1 MTAIRT
7 MVAAAA
13 VATAA
18 VTWGTSTGVRQ
29 LTAPAALAAP
39 PGAVPSST
47 RADQAE
53 LAVTVYNSDI
63 ALVRD
68 VRELAIARGVSD
80 LRFVDVAATIDPA
93 TVHIRSASDPARLG
107 VVEQNYEYDLLDPAK
122 LLSKY
127 VGREVTLV
135 RTRSDKGTTVQE
147 EVKATL
153 VSNNGGAIWKVGDE
167 YVTGLGSDHLR
178 FPELPENLYARPTL
192 VWTLKNDGAPRH
204 RVEASYLATGLS
216 WNADYVLTVAR
227 DDRAADLDGW
237 VTLRNTS
244 GTAFPR
250 ARLQLVAGDLNRV
263 APAPRPAPMTA
274 EVMRMA
280 AQAADMKQEAFAEY
294 HLYSLGRPTT
304 LANQQTKQVAL
315 LAGSAVPVT
324 KRYVLEG
331 QSFYYRDRHHPGAP
345 LKDQVQVFYRFVND
359 ERSGL
364 GLPMPAGTVRVYQAD
379 AGGGVLFVGED
390 RIDHTPAG
398 ETLDLKVGNAFDVV
412 CERKQTDFEKIA
424 ASTYEA
430 EFEIVLRNRKK
441 APVTVEV
448 HEPVGGTWRVL
459 RSSHPAQK
467 TGAWAARFDVAVA
480 AEGEATL
487 TYRVRV
493 EY

>member
-7 MVAAAA
+7 MVVVTT
-13 VATAA
+13 VATVAM
-18 VTWGTSTGVRQ
+18 TWGASTRVRD
-29 LTAPAALAAP
+29 LAAPAALAAP
-39 PGAVPSST
+39 PAAVASST
-47 RADQAE
+47 RADQVE
-53 LAVTVYNSDI
+53 LALTVYNSNVT
-63 ALVRD
+63 LVRD
-68 VRELAIARGVSD
+68 VRELEIGRGVAD
-80 LRFVDVAATIDPA
+80 LRFIDVAATIDPA
-93 TVHIRSASDPARLG
+93 TVHIRSASDPGRLG
-107 VVEQNYEYDLLDPAK
+107 VIEQNYEYDLLDPAK

-127 VGREVTLV
+127 LGREVTLV
-135 RTRSDKGTTVQE
+135 RARSDNGTTVHE
-147 EVKATL
+147 DVKATL
-153 VSNNGGAIWKVGDE
+153 VSNNGGPIWKVGQE
-167 YVTGLGSDHLR
+167 YVTGLASDHLR
-178 FPELPENLYARPTL
+178 FPELLENLYAKPTL

-244 GTAFPR
+244 GTGFPR

-263 APAPRPAPMTA
+263 APAPRPAAIAGET
-274 EVMRMA
+274 MRLA

-315 LAGSAVPVT
+315 LAGSAVPVA
-324 KRYVLEG
+324 KRYVVEG
-331 QSFYYRDRHHPGAP
+331 QAFYYRDRRHPGAS

-379 AGGGVLFVGED
+379 AGGGIHFVGED

-441 APVTVEV
+441 VPVTVEV
-448 HEPVGGTWRVL
+448 HEPVGGTWRML

-467 TGAWAARFDVAVA
+467 TGAWAARFDVPVA
-480 AEGEATL
+480 AEGESTL